1 MRLSIGFSVFRSPQL
16 PWAHPRARHLL
27 RHPLRRPLRA
37 LLFAVVG
44 TVVAAGASPVPA
56 LASRGPTLADAS
68 CGTWVLQ
75 QVSSVTQLERLRPR
89 LEAALALPGVRG
101 LSVRFP
107 WDAADITGA
116 ESSDPILDLAR
127 EIADSRHKA
136 LAIRFMAGE
145 HTPDR
150 VFRAGAAYYLN
161 AGRRVP
167 LPWSNAS
174 GDHRVFLRAYSAYVG
189 KLAAWSRAHRVRL
202 LHLSWYGLEWAEL
215 NHGRALRAAPGYSQS
230 AWLAG
235 HRQLIDVGVRHSG
248 SDLAVELPLS
258 GHGPLSGGQSA
269 ALADHIISRVGPNS
283 DRFLIQ
289 ANGWN
294 ETKEWGAPSMAVESR
309 FDAIWNKPVRR
320 GLQMIQPDGFDWA
333 EVFDSLDATKAL
345 YGEVYLPSFWQVPG
359 PTAALDNNTPARI
372 AQLETEIEAFA
383 QRRC

>member
-1 MRLSIGFSVFRSPQL
+1 VSRSPQ
-16 PWAHPRARHLL
+16 PRRAHPRARHV
-27 RHPLRRPLRA
+27 RWRPLWA

-44 TVVAAGASPVPA
+44 SVAVAGASPVPA
-56 LASRGPTLADAS
+56 AVPRSSTLADAS

-75 QVSSVTQLERLRPR
+75 QVSSVTELERVRPR
-89 LEAALALPGVRG
+89 LEAALALPGVKG

-107 WDAADITGA
+107 WDAADLTGA
-116 ESSDPILDLAR
+116 ERSDPILDLAR

-150 VFRAGAAYYLN
+150 VFRAGAAYYLH

-174 GDHRVFLRAYSAYVG
+174 GDHRVFLRAYGAYVG
-189 KLAAWSRAHRVRL
+189 RLAAWSRAHRVSL
-202 LHLSWYGLEWAEL
+202 LHLSWYGQEWAEL
-215 NHGRALRAAPGYSQS
+215 NHGRAVRAAPGYSES

-248 SDLAVELPLS
+248 SDLTVELPLS
-258 GHGPLSGGQSA
+258 GHGPLSGGLSA

-294 ETKEWGAPSMAVESR
+294 ETQEWGAPSMAVESQ
-309 FDAIWNKPVRR
+309 FDAIWDKPVRR

-345 YGEVYLPSFWQVPG
+345 YAEVYLPSFWQVPG
-359 PTAALDNNTPARI
+359 PTAAHDHNTLARI
-372 AQLETEIEAFA
+372 AQLESEIEAFA